1 MKRFARAR
9 AVVAAVGIATVVTAA
24 SAGSAQSSAR
34 STPLDKVDHILV
46 IYEENHSFDNLYGG
60 WEGVNGRA
68 NATAAETTQV
78 DQHGVPYTCL
88 KQNDVNLA
96 ALPSTCSDAHGFSSA
111 FPNSWF
117 MIDPIIPA
125 TATTCLP
132 PLSAFAFPNEVP
144 NGTGLPGGCT
154 RDLVHKFYQEQ
165 YQLNGGAQNRYMVG
179 SDAIGMTM
187 GQYDTTQL
195 PVYKWLHSKNHP
207 SYVIADN
214 FFQGAFGGSFLNHQ
228 YLIAA
233 QPPFDANAP
242 AGQHSLLDSA
252 GFPNKTYPLY
262 VPDASATYKDS
273 DFTAVCPVP
282 LASLACGNYAVNTM
296 QPAYEPSGTFGD
308 KLVAQTNPTIGD
320 RLSAAGVD
328 WAWYS
333 GGWADAAGLTNDP
346 GYTNGPGPKCT
357 NPNKD
362 PGAKFVY
369 PNCPDVLF
377 QYHHQPFNYYVNYA
391 PGTPGRTHL
400 QDAADLMQLIDAS
413 SKQGNDCDL
422 KPVSFYK
429 PIGEENEHPGYA
441 STNLGDQSLAG
452 LLQEIESS
460 GCAKNTM
467 VIVTYDE
474 FGGQWDH
481 VSPPGQG
488 NDNGPHDQFGPGT
501 RVPALILAPHLK
513 NGFSVDDAEH
523 DTTSILATIEHRYG
537 LAPLASRDAVV
548 NDLSSVWDARRVSNK

>member
-1 MKRFARAR
+1 MKRFARVR
-9 AVVAAVGIATVVTAA
+9 AVGAAVGIAVFITAA

-34 STPLDKVDHILV
+34 KTPLDKVDHILV

-60 WEGVNGRA
+60 WEGVNGRER
-68 NATAAETTQV
+68 ATEAKTTQV
-78 DQHGVPYTCL
+78 DQLGHPYDCL

-96 ALPSTCSDAHGFSSA
+96 ALPSTCTDGHGFTSA
-111 FPNSWF
+111 FRNTWF

-132 PLSAFAFPNEVP
+132 PLSAFAFPNEVL

-179 SDAIGMTM
+179 SDAIGLTM
-187 GQYDTTQL
+187 GQYDTKQL
-195 PVYKWLHSKNHP
+195 PVYKWLHSKGHP
-207 SYVIADN
+207 SYVIADD

-233 QPPFDANAP
+233 QPPVDPNAP
-242 AGQHSLLDSA
+242 AAQHSVVDSA
-252 GFPNKTYPLY
+252 GFPNKTYSLY
-262 VPDASATYKDS
+262 VPDPNATYVDS
-273 DFTAVCPVP
+273 DFTVTCPAP

-296 QPAYEPSGTFGD
+296 QPTFEPSGTFGH
-308 KLVAQTNPTIGD
+308 KLIPQSNPTIGD

-333 GGWADAAGLTNDP
+333 GGWADATGNTTDP
-346 GYTNGPGPKCT
+346 GYTNGPGPNCS

-362 PGAKFVY
+362 PAAKFVY
-369 PNCPDVLF
+369 PVCPDVLF
-377 QYHHQPFNYYVNYA
+377 QYHHQPFNYYANYA
-391 PGTPGRTHL
+391 PGTPGRAHL
-400 QDAADLMQLIDAS
+400 QDAADLNQLIDAS
-413 SKQGNDCDL
+413 SKGNDCKL

-429 PIGEENEHPGYA
+429 PIGAENEHPGYA
-441 STNLGDQSLAG
+441 STNLGDQSLAS
-452 LLQEIESS
+452 LLQKVESS
-460 GCAKNTM
+460 ACAKNTM

-488 NDNGPHDQFGPGT
+488 NSDGPHDQFGPGT
-501 RVPALILAPHLK
+501 RVPALIFAPHLK
-513 NGFSVDDAEH
+513 EGFGVDSNEH
-523 DTTSILATIEHRYG
+523 DTTSILATIEHRWG
-537 LAPLASRDAVV
+537 LAPLASRDDKVS
-548 NDLSSVWDARRVSNK
+548 DLSSVWDARRVSNK